1 MVNSRQSQAS
11 SMKNS
16 YDRRF
21 EENQNRNTLSPRQ
34 SRVISHKRIQSY
46 DHKFVTMNLNS
57 TLNSQMR
64 LCIPSPLI
72 SRKNST
78 IKIEDTPE
86 VSEHETPRRQPA
98 RHDLNHLLIQEQ
110 NSENSLL
117 NNSLDEQNQIAFS
130 SLSEK

>member
-11 SMKNS
+11 SMNNS

-21 EENQNRNTLSPRQ
+21 EENQKRNTLSPHE
-34 SRVISHKRIQSY
+34 SRVISHKRIQSH
-46 DHKFVTMNLNS
+46 DHKFVTMNLKNA
-57 TLNSQMR
+57 LNSEIR
-64 LCIPSPLI
+64 LCIPSPLV

-78 IKIEDTPE
+78 IRMEDTPE

-117 NNSLDEQNQIAFS
+117 NNSLDEQNQKFFS